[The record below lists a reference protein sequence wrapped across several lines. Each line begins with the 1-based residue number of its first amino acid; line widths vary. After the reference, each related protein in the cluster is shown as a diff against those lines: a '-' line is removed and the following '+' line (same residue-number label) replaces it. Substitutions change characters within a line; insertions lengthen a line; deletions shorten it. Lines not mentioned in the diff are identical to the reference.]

1 MSLVVYQDLLG
12 KAEKATRRVVSNST
26 WFVTFGSI
34 VSLILNY
41 TTLIGGHEVF
51 DDHVADL
58 EKDHA
63 KEIHN
68 GQLMMQYRIQCA
80 EKWYNEALR
89 VVEEESEASCYM

>member
-1 MSLVVYQDLLG
+1 M
-12 KAEKATRRVVSNST
+12 
-26 WFVTFGSI
+26 
-34 VSLILNY
+34 
-41 TTLIGGHEVF
+41 F

-58 EKDHA
+58 EKDHS

-89 VVEEESEASCYM
+89 VVEEESEVSAIVG

>member
-1 MSLVVYQDLLG
+1 MP
-12 KAEKATRRVVSNST
+12 
-26 WFVTFGSI
+26 
-34 VSLILNY
+34 ILY
-41 TTLIGGHEVF
+41 SEQWIGGHEVF

-58 EKDHA
+58 EKAHS

-89 VVEEESEASCYM
+89 VVEEESEVHFIHSMRHHHKLTLCDLFRPRNET

>member
-1 MSLVVYQDLLG
+1 M
-12 KAEKATRRVVSNST
+12 
-26 WFVTFGSI
+26 
-34 VSLILNY
+34 
-41 TTLIGGHEVF
+41 F

-58 EKDHA
+58 EKDHS

-89 VVEEESEASCYM
+89 VVEEESEVSAICRIGDMS

>member
-1 MSLVVYQDLLG
+1 MEKLKKLQEELSAIQHGMSLLG
-12 KAEKATRRVVSNST
+12 ALS
-26 WFVTFGSI
+26 

-89 VVEEESEASCYM
+89 VVEEESEVSCLHVGYI